1 MGDTNHKPRVSIG
14 MPVYNCER
22 YVADA
27 IDSHLRQTFTDFELV
42 ITDNASTDRS
52 GDICRAYAARDPR
65 IKYHRSSENIGAGG
79 NFGRCFALSQ
89 GEYFRWTPSD
99 DVVGP
104 ELLELCVEV
113 LDRDPSVLLAYP
125 RTRLI
130 DGEGRIIQDYDENL
144 HLMEEQPSV
153 RFREVL
159 RRLRLCNVQ
168 YGLTRRKVL
177 AQTGLMRSY
186 PGGDIPLILELA
198 LFGKF
203 YEVPEHLFYRR
214 MHEGAASA
222 MKTEKEV
229 MNLYDP
235 KKKESLFLYHWAHLG
250 SNLKSIARAPIPF
263 SEKLKICGHLVKE
276 FRWSRKEYTGEL
288 SDAARRLLGRARH
301 TS

>member
-1 MGDTNHKPRVSIG
+1 

-27 IDSHLRQTFTDFELV
+27 IDSHLRQTFRDFELV

-52 GDICRAYAARDPR
+52 EEICRSYAARDPR
-65 IKYHRSSENIGAGG
+65 IKYHRNPENVGAGG
-79 NFGRCFALSQ
+79 NFQRCFELSC

-113 LDRDPSVLLAYP
+113 LDHDPTVLVAYP

-130 DGEGRIIQDYDENL
+130 DGNGRIIGDYDENL
-144 HLMEEQPSV
+144 HLMMDRPSE

-159 RRLRLCNVQ
+159 KRLRLCNLQ
-168 YGLTRRKVL
+168 YGLTRREVL
-177 AQTGLMRSY
+177 GRTGLMRSY
-186 PGGDIPLILELA
+186 SGGDIPLILELA
-198 LFGKF
+198 LHGKF

-222 MKTEKEV
+222 MKSEKDV
-229 MNLYDP
+229 MALYDP
-235 KKKESLFLYHWAHLG
+235 KKREKLFLYWWVHLG
-250 SNLKSIARAPIPF
+250 ANLKSIARAPISF
-263 SEKLKICGHLVKE
+263 VEKLRTYEIQA
-276 FRWSRKEYTGEL
+276 RWVLWGRQAYLNEL
-288 SDAARRLLGRARH
+288 AMAARHAARKLG
-301 TS
+301 SS

>member
-1 MGDTNHKPRVSIG
+1 MPEANHEPRVSIG

-27 IDSHLRQTFTDFELV
+27 IDSHLRQTYADFELV

-52 GDICRAYAARDPR
+52 EEICRSYAARDPR
-65 IKYHRSSENIGAGG
+65 IKYYRNPENVGAAG
-79 NFGRCFALSQ
+79 NFKRCFELSR

-113 LDRDPSVLLAYP
+113 LDRDSSVLVAYP

-130 DGEGRIIQDYDENL
+130 DGDGRIIGDYDENL
-144 HLMEEQPSV
+144 HLMQERPSV

-159 RRLRLCNVQ
+159 RRLRLCNLQ
-168 YGLTRRKVL
+168 YGLTRRKIL
-177 AQTGLMRSY
+177 GRTGLMRSY
-186 PGGDIPLILELA
+186 SGGDIPLILELA
-198 LFGKF
+198 LYGKF

-222 MKTEKEV
+222 MKSEKDV
-229 MNLYDP
+229 MALYDP
-235 KKKESLFLYHWAHLG
+235 KKREKLFLYYWVHLG
-250 SNLKSIARAPIPF
+250 ANLKSVARAPI
-263 SEKLKICGHLVKE
+263 SLTEKLRTYEIQA
-276 FRWSRKEYTGEL
+276 RWVLWGRRAYINEIGM
-288 SDAARRLLGRARH
+288 AARHAARKLGAP
-301 TS
+301 

>member
-1 MGDTNHKPRVSIG
+1 MAEVNHKPRVSIG

-27 IDSHLRQTFTDFELV
+27 IASHLRQTYTDFELV

-52 GDICRAYAARDPR
+52 EEICRAYAARDPR
-65 IKYHRSSENIGAGG
+65 IKYHRNPENVGAGG
-79 NFGRCFALSQ
+79 NFGRCFELST

-113 LDRDPSVLLAYP
+113 LDRDPSVLVAYP

-130 DGEGRIIQDYDENL
+130 DGEGKIIGDYDENL
-144 HLMEEQPSV
+144 HLMMERPSV

-159 RRLRLCNVQ
+159 KRLRLCNLQ
-168 YGLTRRKVL
+168 YGLTRRAVM
-177 AQTGLMRSY
+177 AQTGLMRGYS
-186 PGGDIPLILELA
+186 GGDIPFILELA
-198 LFGKF
+198 LLGKF

-222 MKTEKEV
+222 MKSEKDV
-229 MNLYDP
+229 MALYDP
-235 KKKESLFLYHWAHLG
+235 KKREKLFLYHWVHLG
-250 SNLKSIARAPIPF
+250 ANLKSIARARI
-263 SEKLKICGHLVKE
+263 SIVEKLRAFEIQA
-276 FRWSRKEYTGEL
+276 RWLLWGRRAYFNEL
-288 SDAARRLLGRARH
+288 GMAARHAAQKL
-301 TS
+301 TTP

>member
-1 MGDTNHKPRVSIG
+1 MAEANHKPRVSIG

-27 IDSHLRQTFTDFELV
+27 IDSHLRQTYTDFELV

-52 GDICRAYAARDPR
+52 EEICRSYASRDPR
-65 IKYHRSSENIGAGG
+65 IKYHRNPENIGAGG
-79 NFGRCFALSQ
+79 NFQRCFELSG

-113 LDRDPSVLLAYP
+113 LDRDPSVLVAYP

-130 DGEGRIIQDYDENL
+130 DGDGRIIGDYDENL
-144 HLMEEQPSV
+144 HLMQERPSV

-159 RRLRLCNVQ
+159 RRLRLCNLQ
-168 YGLTRRKVL
+168 YGLTRRKIL
-177 AQTGLMRSY
+177 GRTGLMRSY
-186 PGGDIPLILELA
+186 SGGDIPLILELA
-198 LFGKF
+198 LYGKF

-222 MKTEKEV
+222 MKSEKDV
-229 MNLYDP
+229 MALYDP
-235 KKKESLFLYHWAHLG
+235 KKRESLFLYHWVHFGA
-250 SNLKSIARAPIPF
+250 NLKSIVRAPISF
-263 SEKLKICGHLVKE
+263 TEKLRTFEIQA
-276 FRWSRKEYTGEL
+276 RWVLWGRREYLNEL
-288 SDAARRLLGRARH
+288 AMAARHAARKL
-301 TS
+301 SAP

>member
-1 MGDTNHKPRVSIG
+1 MAEANDKPRVSIG

-27 IDSHLRQTFTDFELV
+27 IDSHLRQTYTDFELV

-52 GDICRAYAARDPR
+52 EEICRSYAARDPR
-65 IKYHRSSENIGAGG
+65 IKYHRSPENVGAGG
-79 NFGRCFALSQ
+79 NFKRCFELSR

-113 LDRDPSVLLAYP
+113 LDRDPSVLVAYP

-130 DGEGRIIQDYDENL
+130 NGDGRIIGDYDENL
-144 HLMEEQPSV
+144 HLMQERPSV

-159 RRLRLCNVQ
+159 RRLRLCNLQ
-168 YGLTRRKVL
+168 YGLTRRTIL
-177 AQTGLMRSY
+177 GRTGLMRNYS
-186 PGGDIPLILELA
+186 GGDIPLILELA
-198 LFGKF
+198 LYGKF

-222 MKTEKEV
+222 MKSEKDV
-229 MNLYDP
+229 MALYDP
-235 KKKESLFLYHWAHLG
+235 KKRESLFLYNWVHLG
-250 SNLKSIARAPIPF
+250 ANLKSVARAPI
-263 SEKLKICGHLVKE
+263 SLTEKLRAYEIQARWVLWGRREYLKE
-276 FRWSRKEYTGEL
+276 L
-288 SDAARRLLGRARH
+288 AMAARHAARKL
-301 TS
+301 SAS

>member
-1 MGDTNHKPRVSIG
+1 MAEANDKPRVSIG

-27 IDSHLRQTFTDFELV
+27 IDSHLRQTYTDFELV

-52 GDICRAYAARDPR
+52 EEICRSYAARDPR
-65 IKYHRSSENIGAGG
+65 IKYHRSAENVGAGG
-79 NFGRCFALSQ
+79 NFKRCFELSR

-113 LDRDPSVLLAYP
+113 LDRDPSVLVAYP

-130 DGEGRIIQDYDENL
+130 DGDGRIIGDYDENL
-144 HLMEEQPSV
+144 HLMQERPSV

-159 RRLRLCNVQ
+159 RRLRLCNLQ
-168 YGLTRRKVL
+168 YGLTRRTIL
-177 AQTGLMRSY
+177 GRTGLMRNYS
-186 PGGDIPLILELA
+186 GGDIPLILELA
-198 LFGKF
+198 LYGKF

-222 MKTEKEV
+222 MKSEKDV
-229 MNLYDP
+229 MALYDP
-235 KKKESLFLYHWAHLG
+235 KKRESLFLYNWVHLG
-250 SNLKSIARAPIPF
+250 ANLKSVARAPI
-263 SEKLKICGHLVKE
+263 SLTEKLRTYEIQARWVLWGRREYLKE
-276 FRWSRKEYTGEL
+276 L
-288 SDAARRLLGRARH
+288 AMAARHAARKL
-301 TS
+301 SAP